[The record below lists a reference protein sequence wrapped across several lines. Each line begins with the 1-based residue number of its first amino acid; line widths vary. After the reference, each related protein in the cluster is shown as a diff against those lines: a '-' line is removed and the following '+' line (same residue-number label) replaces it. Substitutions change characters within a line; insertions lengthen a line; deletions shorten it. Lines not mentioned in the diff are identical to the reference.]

1 MKQKPVLTA
10 FIGRGQA
17 ACIRSLLRGEEGA
30 WYRER
35 VAALQAVVDAMPTT
49 YETDGQGDAAVA
61 RLHYMWGSVD
71 AWVTELDMGAKG
83 DTDADY
89 QRQAFGMVDLGY
101 GPELG
106 YINIPELLAN
116 GLEVD
121 LTWVPKAIGEIR
133 AQKGL

>member
-35 VAALQAVVDAMPTT
+35 VEALQAVVDAMPTT

-83 DTDADY
+83 DTEEDY
-89 QRQAFGMVDLGY
+89 QRQAFGLVDLGF
-101 GPELG
+101 GAELG

-121 LTWVPKAIGEIR
+121 LTWAPKTVAEIR